1 MTAAVYLLVYSA
13 AMCIAAPRVLP
24 RMTAG
29 GSAPGAAVAAWIV
42 VLGSVL
48 AAWVG
53 AAAALTLDSIY
64 GSDAPHLLQTCFA
77 VLRSTATGHH
87 GLAMQVG
94 LVTFTVLIC
103 ALVIGLAVT
112 VGRTLLLGR
121 ARSRRHARAARI
133 VGHRIA
139 GIDGLVLDAPQKM
152 AYCLAGRPGTVVITS
167 AAIAALDRQHLDAVL
182 AHEQA
187 HLAGRHH
194 LLLAMTRALAASMP
208 RIKLFGVAQ
217 EEVSRLLEMCA
228 DDAAVRRHG
237 SATLVTAILALAGAE
252 SIPSV
257 ALGAS
262 TVGVCARVTRL
273 SALDIPAD
281 RMRARMQ
288 LGLVG
293 LTVLVG
299 PMLTW
304 AALHVLAACGPFTA

>member
-1 MTAAVYLLVYSA
+1 MTAGIYLLAYSA
-13 AMCIAAPRVLP
+13 AMCIVAPRVLP
-24 RMTAG
+24 RLTAG
-29 GSAPGAAVAAWIV
+29 GNAPGAAVAAWIV

-64 GSDAPHLLQTCFA
+64 GSDAPHLLQTCFTL
-77 VLRSTATGHH
+77 LRSTATGHN
-87 GLAMQVG
+87 GLAMQ
-94 LVTFTVLIC
+94 LVLIASTVVIC
-103 ALVIGLAVT
+103 ALVSGLAVS
-112 VGRTLLLGR
+112 VGRTLLHAR
-121 ARSRRHARAARI
+121 ACSRRHARAAQI
-133 VGHRIA
+133 VGHRVV
-139 GIDGLVLDAPQKM
+139 GIDGLVLDAPQRM

-167 AAIAALDRQHLDAVL
+167 AAVAALDRPHLDAVL

-194 LLLAMTRALAASMP
+194 LLLAATRALATSTP
-208 RIKLFGVAQ
+208 RIRLFGVAQ
-217 EEVSRLLEMCA
+217 AEVSRLLEMCA

-273 SALDIPAD
+273 SAPDTSAD
-281 RMRARMQ
+281 RMRARMR

-293 LTVLVG
+293 LTALVG
-299 PMLTW
+299 PMVTW
-304 AALHVLAACGPFTA
+304 AALHGLAACGPFTL